1 MIQEGGG
8 VSAGIL
14 GRAITLLAT
23 LVVLAGFST
32 PASARQASIVVDA
45 DSGHVLYADRAE
57 DTNFPASLTKMMTLY
72 LTFEALE
79 EGRIR
84 LDTRLPVSR
93 HAEGR
98 APTKLNLAAG
108 QFIAVKDAILGL
120 VTKSAND
127 AATVLAEG
135 LGNGSEAQF
144 ANMMTAKAHSLGM
157 RRTVFRNASGLPD
170 RLQVTTAK
178 DLSILSRA
186 LIKRF
191 PQYYGYFSTREFVFR
206 GDLHMNHNKLLGAY
220 PGADGLKT
228 GFTVASGF
236 NLAAS
241 AVQNGRRLIV
251 VVMGGNTGRDRDR
264 QVADLFDQAFGA
276 IARGEDMFTP
286 GVGAVAALPPPPSR
300 GKAKSATQAA
310 PQQARSKPLPK
321 PKKPAETQTA
331 EARTAENR
339 GTALAPPASD
349 GAAGSGQ
356 IERSGW
362 AVQVGAYAAQS
373 QAKKAAARA
382 ARQLPRHLGKARIV
396 VESVRTQDGFLH
408 RARLVG
414 LSEKDARSACAELAR
429 KKTPCI
435 AMPLNTTG

>member
-1 MIQEGGG
+1 ML
-8 VSAGIL
+8 VCLAGIS
-14 GRAITLLAT
+14 A
-23 LVVLAGFST
+23 

-45 DSGHVLYADRAE
+45 ESGQVLYADRAE

-93 HAEGR
+93 HAESR

-108 QFIAVKDAILGL
+108 QSIAVKDAILGL

-135 LGNGSEAQF
+135 LGNGSETQF
-144 ANMMTAKAHSLGM
+144 ATMMTAKAHSLGM

-170 RLQVTTAK
+170 RLQITTAK

-206 GDLHMNHNKLLGAY
+206 GDVHTNHNKLLGAY

-251 VVMGGNTGRDRDR
+251 VVMGGNTGRERDR
-264 QVADLFDQAFGA
+264 QVVDLFDQAFSA
-276 IARGEDMFTP
+276 IARGENMFTP
-286 GVGAVAALPPPPSR
+286 GIGTAVAALPPAPSR
-300 GKAKSATQAA
+300 AKARSAS
-310 PQQARSKPLPK
+310 PQQARSKPEPK
-321 PKKPAETQTA
+321 PKKPAES
-331 EARTAENR
+331 RTA
-339 GTALAPPASD
+339 AQAPPASD
-349 GAAGSGQ
+349 SAASSGQ
-356 IERSGW
+356 TDRSGW

-373 QAKKAAARA
+373 QARQAAARA

-396 VESVRTQDGFLH
+396 VESVRTQEGLLH